1 LRKDPLAAAVESAVS
16 GEPASPSWYAF
27 PGDPIRSDFRN
38 YLYLVWEHL
47 GLPDPTNAQYEMAY
61 FLQHGYFGFIE
72 LPSGRIVKRY
82 DEEWDDVSAEEQA
95 QGRPLDE
102 PRETYRSDI
111 LEGFRGIGKSYIS
124 AAFCTWL
131 FLRDP
136 INEKIL
142 IVSAS
147 GPKAKEFVA
156 QAKSLIMTMDILAH
170 LRPGAPGWTSTS
182 RDQIDRFDVAGHSIS
197 QSPSLKAAG
206 ITGQITGSRATRI
219 FPDDIEIPDNSKT
232 EEARESLLR
241 LVNEFDAII
250 LPGSGTQI
258 TFLGTPQTEE
268 SIYNRLIRERGFN
281 AFVWPARYPKIDK
294 RPTYIHTRDSGDRH
308 DTLAPALRALDA
320 HPELSMR
327 PTDPMRFGEVQ
338 LAAREA
344 KGRSWFALQ
353 YMLDTTLSDAERYPL
368 KQFDLIV
375 MSTNFMKAP
384 LTVQWGKDSDKKNV
398 RSDIPNVGFSG
409 DYLIGPLF
417 VDKEWREYTAKTLF
431 VDPSGR
437 GKDETAWAVVAEL
450 HGMLY
455 VLKVG
460 GHAGDVNTAMEKIAM
475 DAKAYNVS
483 NILVEPNYGG
493 VIWISAFSPVLAR
506 VGKGWSCAVD
516 EAEWS
521 QTQKEVRIIDT
532 LEPVMNQHRLVVDE
546 SVAKDQTFIYQ
557 LTHVSREK
565 GSLTHDDRLDAVAGA
580 VASLAASLMI
590 DSAQSRKEKLDE
602 ELDAQLEDFIE
613 TCRIAGTAGVRTGR
627 VLNNQV
633 LGGEDEG
640 HYFSTRY
647 S

>member
-1 LRKDPLAAAVESAVS
+1 MRKDPLAAAVESAVS
-16 GEPASPSWYAF
+16 GDPASPEWYDF

-38 YLYLVWEHL
+38 YLYLVWEHI
-47 GLPDPTNAQYEMAY
+47 GLPDPTPAQYEMAY
-61 FLQHGYFGFIE
+61 FLQHGYLGFHA
-72 LPSGRIVKRY
+72 LVDGRVVKRY
-82 DEEWDDVSAEEQA
+82 DDEWANLSAAEKEGA
-95 QGRPLDE
+95 KPLDE

-124 AAFCTWL
+124 AAYVTWL

-136 INEKIL
+136 VDTKVL
-142 IVSAS
+142 VVSAS
-147 GPKAKEFVA
+147 GGKAKEFVA
-156 QAKSLIMTMDILAH
+156 QAKSIIMTMEMLAH
-170 LRPGAPGWTSTS
+170 LRPGAPGWTATS

-206 ITGQITGSRATRI
+206 ITGQVTGSRATHI
-219 FPDDIEIPDNSKT
+219 IPDDIEIPDNSRT
-232 EEARESLLR
+232 EEARETLLR

-250 LPGSGTQI
+250 LPGSSRQI

-268 SIYNRLIRERGFN
+268 SIYNRLIRERHFN
-281 AFVWPARYPKIDK
+281 AFVWPARYPKPEK
-294 RPTYIHTRDSGDRH
+294 RATYVHTRDDGTRH
-308 DTLAPALRALDA
+308 DSLAPTLRRVDE
-320 HPELSMR
+320 HPELAGKPS
-327 PTDPMRFGEVQ
+327 DPMRFGEVQ

-375 MSTNFMKAP
+375 MSTNHMKAP
-384 LTVQWGKDSDKKNV
+384 LTLQWGRDSDKKNV
-398 RSDIPNVGFSG
+398 RSDIPNVGFTG

-417 VDKEWREYTAKTLF
+417 VDPEWREYTAKTMF

-450 HGMLY
+450 HGMIY

-460 GHAGDVNTAMEKIAM
+460 GYAGDVNTAMEHIAR
-475 DAKAYNVS
+475 DAKLFNVN

-493 VIWISAFSPVLAR
+493 VVWISAFSPVLAR
-506 VGKGWSCAVD
+506 IGKGWVCSVD

-521 QTQKEVRIIDT
+521 NTQKEVRIIDT

-546 SVAKDQTFIYQ
+546 AVARDQTFIYQ
-557 LTHVSREK
+557 LTHVTRER

-580 VASLAASLMI
+580 VASLANSLMI
-590 DSAQSRKEKLDE
+590 DSEQSRKEKLDE
-602 ELDAQLEDFIE
+602 ELDAQLEDFVE
-613 TCRIAGTAGVRTGR
+613 TCIIASAEGIRTGR
-627 VLNNQV
+627 LWNNQ
-633 LGGEDEG
+633 GED
-640 HYFSTRY
+640 YISTRY
-647 S
+647 L